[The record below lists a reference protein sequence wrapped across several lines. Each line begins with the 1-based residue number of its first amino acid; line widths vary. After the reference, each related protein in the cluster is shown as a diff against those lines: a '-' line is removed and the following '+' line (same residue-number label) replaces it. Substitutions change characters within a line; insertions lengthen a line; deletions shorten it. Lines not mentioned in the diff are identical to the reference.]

1 MMDILF
7 YIVPV
12 LFVLVF
18 AYILAMFLSPKFRGK
33 MMSREIKATKHML
46 DYTKKDL
53 EDLMA
58 TTASMG
64 INSEKTILDEHED
77 TMRSNATRRANINK
91 DGIEITTRAIKSGL
105 ANDIDKTN
113 NTKYCHECGKK
124 ISLDAKYCS
133 YCGKEQ

>member
-1 MMDILF
+1 MDILF
-7 YIVPV
+7 YIVPI
-12 LFVLVF
+12 LIALGFI
-18 AYILAMFLSPKFRGK
+18 YILAMFISPKFRGK

-53 EDLMA
+53 EDLMT

-77 TMRSNATRRANINK
+77 TMRSNATRKANINK
-91 DGIEITTRAIKSGL
+91 DGIEATARAIKNGL
-105 ANDIDKTN
+105 TDDIDKTN

-124 ISLDAKYCS
+124 IPFDAKYCS